1 MITSS
6 SEESSKLE
14 SNSDEQEILNFINN
28 IPKINI
34 GQDLSIYLDQKKTA
48 FSLSPIFPVNKI
60 DFLFKLYNLN
70 INKEELSKKIKQ
82 LLNKKNSNKSQI
94 YIQNR
99 IKIQNANDQLKIID
113 ELFIKDCLTLS
124 KANQEGSYII
134 VDRIS
139 NAIFGESVNY
149 KYQTNE
155 ENKKRYVIASLNFK
169 DNIFIQSDYLDTD
182 AEAKLNVNKK
192 IINKYLP
199 KKNSREIINNIDECI
214 KNDEEMKKTRKAKYE
229 KFLEEVGGDRKL
241 LHNKRKLTLEEFS
254 RRLPNFHMLDKEKH
268 KKNNLLEEDEE
279 IYFINT
285 KNCPIDKILLGDL
298 GIVDNHLK
306 DFKYTPLKLFQMIR
320 DSEKKRGV
328 DLKMDYTQ
336 VNDKKNYSHN
346 SEATIFSQKLG
357 LKVEGYG
364 NSKEEAENKCALNML
379 AIIFKDKFKTFL
391 ELHEYFRHKNGK
403 YLDIILKDEK
413 NEIDETKPDT
423 NNNEKP
429 SEAVKN
435 SSNNK
440 MKKNEENIVNSST
453 PILKENN
460 NIETYES
467 KPIYF
472 NTDNFTFESMNDYEE
487 NNNTNVDINDNLENF
502 NSDISSNI
510 SSVSTSN
517 FHSITPDFGNLF
529 NCNSY
534 NNDNM
539 ANKKNNNNSK
549 NNLSNE
555 KTDNNLQSTSNKLN
569 KKVEKEKK

>member
-14 SNSDEQEILNFINN
+14 SNSDEQEILNFIND

-124 KANQEGSYII
+124 KANQEGAYII

-214 KNDEEMKKTRKAKYE
+214 KSDEEMKKTRKAKYE

-254 RRLPNFHMLDKEKH
+254 RRLPNFHMLDKEEH

-413 NEIDETKPDT
+413 NEIDETKQDT

-487 NNNTNVDINDNLENF
+487 NNNTNIDINDNLENF

-517 FHSITPDFGNLF
+517 LHSITPDFGNLF

-534 NNDNM
+534 NNDNV